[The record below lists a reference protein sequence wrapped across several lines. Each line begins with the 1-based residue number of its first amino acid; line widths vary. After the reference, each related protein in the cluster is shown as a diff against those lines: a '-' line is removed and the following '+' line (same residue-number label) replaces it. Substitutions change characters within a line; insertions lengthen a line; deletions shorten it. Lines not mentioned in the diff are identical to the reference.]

1 MSIAVKPEDIKTRQA
16 LAGKV
21 LLVTGST
28 SGIGLGLAQAL
39 AAAGSEVVLSGFGK
53 PAEQGVTCNAVC
65 PGYVCTPLVEA
76 QIEGQARRTASRANR
91 SFVTSCWRSSRTS
104 ASPRAPLWYFL
115 RARPR
120 RRPPAWHCPWMAV
133 GPRTRAFG
141 QSSKWSTEQRR
152 HCALTGSRA
161 KYGRQ

>member
-76 QIEGQARRTASRANR
+76 QIEGQARRQGVVEQQPRWIDASLAKR
-91 SFVTSCWRSSRTS
+91 SFSQPYRTNS
-104 ASPRAPLWYFL
+104 LPRQ
-115 RARPR
+115 RRPR
-120 RRPPAWHCPWMAV
+120 R
-133 GPRTRAFG
+133 
-141 QSSKWSTEQRR
+141 
-152 HCALTGSRA
+152 GSML
-161 KYGRQ
+161 

>member
-1 MSIAVKPEDIKTRQA
+1 
-16 LAGKV
+16 
-21 LLVTGST
+21 
-28 SGIGLGLAQAL
+28 
-39 AAAGSEVVLSGFGK
+39 
-53 PAEQGVTCNAVC
+53 
-65 PGYVCTPLVEA
+65 
-76 QIEGQARRTASRANR
+76 
-91 SFVTSCWRSSRTS
+91 
-104 ASPRAPLWYFL
+104 LWYFL